1 MSQETRARAGIS
13 GMVAGLLGVISA
25 LLLLA
30 WPPQVAA
37 NHVSCPFTTT
47 GFRVAQTGSSSI
59 PSACS
64 LPLSP

>member
-1 MSQETRARAGIS
+1 MSQETRARAGII
-13 GMVAGLLGVISA
+13 GMVAGLLGVVSA

-37 NHVSCPFTTT
+37 NLVRYPFTTT
-47 GFRVAQTGSSSI
+47 GFRVARTGSSSI
-59 PSACS
+59 TSACS